1 DLTEKRRQAGKAGA
15 AARWQRDGKCHADAN
30 GKSVAK
36 ANAEEKREEKS
47 NKAEKIADAFSRDD
61 VLEVFNHFNT
71 SLERL
76 DAKPVTKT
84 QTSADAI
91 RRLIDLDGRTVEQ
104 IKTAIDFAHGHDFW
118 RSNILSPKALREK
131 YDTLRLQA
139 QRAANG
145 PQRRATDYA
154 NDRWALAQKN
164 KRTYQNRK

>member
-1 DLTEKRRQAGKAGA
+1 RKAAKTRWKNANGNAERNASRNARGNAEKR
-15 AARWQRDGKCHADAN
+15 
-30 GKSVAK
+30 
-36 ANAEEKREEKS
+36 REEKS

-61 VLEVFNHFNT
+61 VSEVFNHFNT
-71 SLERL
+71 SLKRL

-91 RRLIDLDGRTVEQ
+91 RRLIDTDGRSVDQ

-145 PQRRATDYA
+145 
-154 NDRWALAQKN
+154 
-164 KRTYQNRK
+164 